1 MPSAPINERPP
12 IDVAFPCGD
21 ASIRG
26 VLCTPSA
33 SDAPAL
39 VLVPDVR
46 GISDHYRE
54 MGSRFAAEGFR
65 TLVLDIYS
73 REGPPHLPDMEA
85 VMRWIDALPDAR
97 VLADIAAGVA
107 FLARQGGDPRRRIGV
122 TGFCLG
128 GQHALLAGCKIGG
141 LSACVSFYGMLRY
154 AQPSALKPESPL
166 DLARELSCPL
176 LGLYGADDALIP
188 TRDVSEFE
196 RLLQEAGKEFELKVY
211 DGAGHAFMNE
221 TRPDA
226 YRPQIAADA
235 WRRAVDFL
243 RGRLGSSTTVV

>member
-1 MPSAPINERPP
+1 MPSAPIDEQAP
-12 IDVAFPCGD
+12 INVAFPSGD

-26 VLCTPSA
+26 VLCIPSA

-39 VLVPDVR
+39 VLIPDVR
-46 GISDHYRE
+46 GISDHYRG
-54 MGSRFAAEGFR
+54 MGSRFAAEGFL

-85 VMRWIDALPDAR
+85 VMRWIDSLPDAR
-97 VLADIAAGVA
+97 VLADVAAGVA
-107 FLARQGGDPRRRIGV
+107 FLAHQGGDPRRRIGV

-128 GQHALLAGCKIGG
+128 GQHALLAACKIGG

-154 AQPSALKPESPL
+154 ARPSALKPESPL
-166 DLARELSCPL
+166 DLAGKLSCPL

-188 TRDVSEFE
+188 THDVSELE
-196 RLLQEAGKEFELKVY
+196 RLLREAGKEFEWKVY
-211 DGAGHAFMNE
+211 EGAGHAFMNDS
-221 TRPDA
+221 RPDA

-243 RGRLGSSTTVV
+243 RRHLRSPTTVV